1 MLLYLY
7 IVVLCLIVFEGGAM
21 LAKERLNKIYQ
32 MILLEESVVVK
43 DLAKHFKVSTM
54 TIRRDLDALES
65 QGVLS
70 KSYGG
75 ATLNKGL
82 ASEAGFSIKTAQSTV
97 AKAEIGYEVSLFVNE
112 GESIILD
119 CGSTAMQVAK
129 YLPNI
134 NITVL
139 TNSWEALTYLSK
151 KPNIKTIL
159 APGVYDNISKGSI
172 SVETIDFIRKYHVD
186 KAFISAQGFSIDKG
200 VSVPSS
206 TDAMVKNSLMT
217 QAKTKFLLVDDSKFE
232 VVCMAKFADVKD
244 FDLIIVNNDIKI
256 EHVKV
261 IKAITEVLVASEVK

>member
-1 MLLYLY
+1 
-7 IVVLCLIVFEGGAM
+7 M

-32 MILLEESVVVK
+32 MILSEESLVVK
-43 DLAKHFKVSTM
+43 DLSKKFNVSTM

-65 QGVLS
+65 QGILS
-70 KSYGG
+70 KTYGG

-82 ASEAGFSIKTAQSTV
+82 ASEAGFSIKSTQAIV
-97 AKAEIGYEVSLFVNE
+97 AKAEIGYEASSFVNE

-119 CGSTAMQVAK
+119 CGSTALQVAK

-151 KPNIKTIL
+151 KPNIKIIL
-159 APGVYDNISKGSI
+159 APGVYNNISKGSI
-172 SVETIDFIRKYHVD
+172 SVETIDFINNYNVD
-186 KAFISAQGFSIDKG
+186 KAFISTQGFSIDKG

-206 TDAMVKNSLMT
+206 TDAMVKSVLMAR
-217 QAKTKFLLVDDSKFE
+217 AKTKFLLLDDSKFE

-244 FDLIIVNNDIKI
+244 FDLIIVNNDTKV
-256 EHVKV
+256 ESVKA
-261 IKAITEVLVASEVK
+261 IKAITEVLIASEIK